1 MTYKDF
7 GHGTGSISSRRVRLT
22 IAAGAIAAAL
32 ALPVAADASTG
43 SGGVGMGGSGTTPPT
58 AGMTTAGHKAKLK
71 NGFAIPPASAPRKVQ
86 LAIQAANQ
94 IVKGHP
100 YCMGGGHAR
109 RVDSCYDCSGSVSYA
124 LTGAG
129 LLDYAMPSGSFTGR
143 HGWGEPGAGKWIT
156 TYANGGHM
164 YAVIAGLR
172 LDTSMTTGDGPGWS
186 KVMRSSDGFEAR
198 HPVGL

>member
-1 MTYKDF
+1 LTYKDF
-7 GHGTGSISSRRVRLT
+7 GHGTGSISRRRVRLT
-22 IAAGAIAAAL
+22 IATGAIAAAL

-43 SGGVGMGGSGTTPPT
+43 SGGVGMGGTGTTPPT
-58 AGMTTAGHKAKLK
+58 AGTVTAGPKAKLK
-71 NGFAIPPASAPRKVQ
+71 HGFAIPPSSAPRRVK
-86 LAIQAANQ
+86 LAIQSANE

-143 HGWGEPGAGKWIT
+143 RGWGKAGAGKWIT

-186 KVMRSSDGFEAR
+186 KAMRSSDGFEAR
-198 HPVGL
+198 HPIGL